1 MEKDGY
7 SKSKC
12 TGDKCT
18 GAAVS
23 YMYWGSDFE
32 NACQFVEKEGY
43 KEIHFFG
50 DKTSKGGNDYEIFEG
65 FCFSFS
71 FSPPPVFKEEQ

>member
-1 MEKDGY
+1 MAME
-7 SKSKC
+7 
-12 TGDKCT
+12 
-18 GAAVS
+18 
-23 YMYWGSDFE
+23 FL
-32 NACQFVEKEGY
+32 EKEGY